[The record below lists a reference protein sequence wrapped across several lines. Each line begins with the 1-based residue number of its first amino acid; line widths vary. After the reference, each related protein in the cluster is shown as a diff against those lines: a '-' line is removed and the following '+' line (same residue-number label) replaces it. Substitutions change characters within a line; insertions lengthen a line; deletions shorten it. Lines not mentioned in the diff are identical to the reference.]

1 MRLDRRHFLKSATL
15 GGGVLVGAAG
25 VNALAPR
32 FWSTRVPLE
41 RNAGFW
47 ARSQAPLNPSLTEDL
62 TVDIAVVGGG
72 LTGLSSAYYLRDLA
86 PEKSVAVFEAQGCG
100 NGASGRN
107 GAMLLTMTADRFMSF
122 SDDPRMDREIYDLTA
137 ANVLKLSRLSA
148 STGIDCDLDA
158 DGTLQVCN
166 SEADAE
172 SARAYVSRA
181 KTLGMPVEF
190 WEPRRLSAAIGTE
203 AYRGAFY
210 DPSGGHLNPMK
221 LVRTFKY
228 AAERAGARVYENTV
242 IDRVEEGPVH
252 ALRTRDGHVV
262 RAKLL
267 VLACNA
273 FAPNLGFFA
282 NSILPLREYV
292 GITRPLS
299 DDELTALGWR
309 FRAPF
314 SDMRTE
320 VYYFGL
326 SRDGRVHIG
335 GGEPQY
341 NFNNAPAAPGDVE
354 LHRSQLGRELVRV
367 YPALGGVEFDLMWS
381 GIIDWSLN
389 AAPSVGRTGKHGNVL
404 YGIGY
409 SGHGVNLT
417 SVFGRIIADLAA
429 GQEDRW
435 RRYPFVNSS
444 LAYVPN
450 EPFRWVAAKAGVLWY
465 ALRG

>member
-203 AYRGAFY
+203 AYRGAF
-210 DPSGGHLNPMK
+210 
-221 LVRTFKY
+221 
-228 AAERAGARVYENTV
+228 
-242 IDRVEEGPVH
+242 
-252 ALRTRDGHVV
+252 
-262 RAKLL
+262 
-267 VLACNA
+267 
-273 FAPNLGFFA
+273 
-282 NSILPLREYV
+282 
-292 GITRPLS
+292 
-299 DDELTALGWR
+299 
-309 FRAPF
+309 
-314 SDMRTE
+314 
-320 VYYFGL
+320 
-326 SRDGRVHIG
+326 
-335 GGEPQY
+335 
-341 NFNNAPAAPGDVE
+341 
-354 LHRSQLGRELVRV
+354 
-367 YPALGGVEFDLMWS
+367 
-381 GIIDWSLN
+381 
-389 AAPSVGRTGKHGNVL
+389 
-404 YGIGY
+404 
-409 SGHGVNLT
+409 
-417 SVFGRIIADLAA
+417 
-429 GQEDRW
+429 
-435 RRYPFVNSS
+435 
-444 LAYVPN
+444 
-450 EPFRWVAAKAGVLWY
+450 
-465 ALRG
+465 

>member
-137 ANVLKLSRLSA
+137 ANVRSLAELSA
-148 STGIDCDLDA
+148 STGIDCDLDLV
-158 DGTLQVCN
+158 GTLQVCG

-172 SARAYVSRA
+172 AARSYVARARP
-181 KTLGMPVEF
+181 LGMPVEF
-190 WEPRRLSAAIGTE
+190 WDRERLATAIGSE
-203 AYRGAFY
+203 VYRGGFY
-210 DPSGGHLNPMK
+210 DPNGGHVNPMK
-221 LVRTFKY
+221 LVRAFKA
-228 AAERAGARVYENTV
+228 AAEREGAKIYENTA
-242 IDRVEEGPVH
+242 IETIEEDRVH
-252 ALRTRDGHVV
+252 AIRTRDGHLV
-262 RAKLL
+262 RAKSL

-273 FAPNLGFFA
+273 FAPNLGFFN

-292 GITRPLS
+292 GITRPLT
-299 DDELTALGWR
+299 DEELTALGWR
-309 FRAPF
+309 SRAPF
-314 SDMRTE
+314 NDTRTE

-326 SRDGRVHIG
+326 SRDRRVHIG
-335 GGEPQY
+335 GGVPQY
-341 NFNNAPAAPGDVE
+341 DFNNAAAAPGDAD
-354 LHRSQLGRELVRV
+354 LHRRQLGRELARV
-367 YPALGGVEFDLMWS
+367 FPTLAGVQFDVMWS
-381 GIIDWSLN
+381 GMIDWSLST
-389 AAPSVGRTGKHGNVL
+389 APSVGQTGRHRNIF
-404 YGIGY
+404 YGMGY

-429 GQEDRW
+429 GREGAWQ
-435 RRYPFVNSS
+435 RYPFVNSS
-444 LAYVPN
+444 FDYVPN
-450 EPFRWVAAKAGVLWY
+450 EPFRWLAAKAGSLWY
-465 ALRG
+465 ASGG